1 VSYSSQDVYSIKVV
15 DTKASYQS
23 RVIGHGYIGDFS
35 PDSTSVVF
43 AAYNQQAGSKMQTL
57 SITDVYGK
65 SISELIS
72 LTEYGCYAKSIKML
86 EWINN

>member
-1 VSYSSQDVYSIKVV
+1 
-15 DTKASYQS
+15 
-23 RVIGHGYIGDFS
+23 
-35 PDSTSVVF
+35 
-43 AAYNQQAGSKMQTL
+43 MQTL